1 MRLFHILLLFG
12 FNISIVCYS
21 QTNFS
26 KGYNIGFPK
35 GYCYSQ
41 GYGCIPPLSPISP
54 IPNLYENGNSYTDG
68 YNRGFSDGQKANQSK
83 NNSNSINQSNYGSV
97 KPEFGQMNLHTPD
110 YEHLNNVY
118 KAAQDRYN
126 NVKTNTQRSNQQ
138 NFQNNISSETAIS
151 NEKWKEYNKITNI
164 EIRRRRIENI
174 KSEYNSYKFYPTS
187 ILNGVYDAVIIM
199 KSKSSNNEFYENCK
213 VRVVGNK
220 IVAINYTNYYGLDC
234 EFFMD
239 GYFPSNYYRPAFQE
253 RILSADI
260 SNGKSVISTKLYNSA
275 INTIEIYGYEVLLL
289 DYIYFYN
296 KTLQSISNI
305 RSRTVNYQ
313 LSNVTG
319 WFKGYLSDRNILC
332 EERDFYIENG
342 VIKKWIGKN
351 GYEHKVDSGGKIMEG
366 RTVVTVVAPP
376 IYNNLSSSP
385 LGKKSIKI
393 YDVYF
398 IK

>member
-1 MRLFHILLLFG
+1 M
-12 FNISIVCYS
+12 
-21 QTNFS
+21 
-26 KGYNIGFPK
+26 
-35 GYCYSQ
+35 
-41 GYGCIPPLSPISP
+41 
-54 IPNLYENGNSYTDG
+54 
-68 YNRGFSDGQKANQSK
+68 
-83 NNSNSINQSNYGSV
+83 
-97 KPEFGQMNLHTPD
+97 
-110 YEHLNNVY
+110 
-118 KAAQDRYN
+118 
-126 NVKTNTQRSNQQ
+126 
-138 NFQNNISSETAIS
+138 AI
-151 NEKWKEYNKITNI
+151 
-164 EIRRRRIENI
+164 
-174 KSEYNSYKFYPTS
+174 F
-187 ILNGVYDAVIIM
+187 L
-199 KSKSSNNEFYENCK
+199 
-213 VRVVGNK
+213 
-220 IVAINYTNYYGLDC
+220 
-234 EFFMD
+234 
-239 GYFPSNYYRPAFQE
+239 QE